1 MRAFIMKDTALNERL
16 LIVLLAGVQF
26 THIMDFMV
34 LMPLG
39 PQLMRV
45 LHITPRE
52 FALLVSAYTL
62 TAAAAAFLMALFIDR
77 FDRRHAL
84 LFLYAGFVI
93 STLLCGLAPG
103 YGALLAARAFAGA
116 FGGVAG
122 AAVHAIIGDVV
133 PPERRGRATG
143 SVMTAFSVAAVAGVP
158 TGLFLATLYGWR
170 APFLFLVVAASLLLA
185 ALWRVLPSLRSHVRR
200 DRPHNS
206 PAAQLRAVF
215 GDANHRRA
223 LALPAMLVFGGF
235 SVIPLLSP
243 YAVGNVGLKESDLAY
258 IYFFG
263 GLATAFTSRYIG
275 RLADR
280 HGKREVFAWV
290 AGLSV
295 VPILLATNM
304 PPVPVWVLIC
314 ASTLFF
320 ILISG
325 RFVPAMAL
333 VNGGAQPGMRG
344 SLMSFSQALQHL
356 SSGLAALCAGFIVG
370 YAESGA
376 LTRYWMMGLIAVV
389 CTLIA
394 IRIAWKIRALS

>member
-1 MRAFIMKDTALNERL
+1 MKATQLNERL
-16 LIVLLAGVQF
+16 LVLLLAGVQF

-62 TAAAAAFLMALFIDR
+62 TAALSAFLMALFIDR

-93 STLLCGLAPG
+93 STLFCGLAPG
-103 YGALLAARAFAGA
+103 FGALLAARAFAGA

-122 AAVHAIIGDVV
+122 AAVQAIIGDVV
-133 PPERRGRATG
+133 PPERRGGAIGTVAIG
-143 SVMTAFSVAAVAGVP
+143 FSVAAVAGVP
-158 TGLFLATLYGWR
+158 TGLYLATLTNWR
-170 APFLFLVVAASLLLA
+170 APFLFLVVVASMLLV
-185 ALWRVLPSLRSHVRR
+185 ALWWVLPPLSTHVRR
-200 DRPHNS
+200 DRPHHS
-206 PAAQLRAVF
+206 PLRQLRAVF

-223 LALPAMLVFGGF
+223 LALPATLVFGGF

-258 IYFFG
+258 IYLFG

-280 HGKREVFAWV
+280 HGKREVFALV
-290 AGLSV
+290 AGLSII
-295 VPILLATNM
+295 PIVLSTNM
-304 PPVPVWVLIC
+304 PPVPVWLLIC
-314 ASTLFF
+314 VSTLFF
-320 ILISG
+320 ILVSG

-344 SLMSFSQALQHL
+344 SLMSFNQALQHL
-356 SSGLAALCAGFIVG
+356 SSGVAALCAGSIVG
-370 YAESGA
+370 YTAGGA
-376 LTRYWMMGLIAVV
+376 LTGYWIVGLIAVAT
-389 CTLIA
+389 TLAA
-394 IRIAWKIRALS
+394 IRVAWKIRAVS

>member
-1 MRAFIMKDTALNERL
+1 M
-16 LIVLLAGVQF
+16 LILLLAGVQF

-45 LHITPRE
+45 LHISPRE
-52 FALLVSAYTL
+52 FSLLVSAYTL
-62 TAAAAAFLMALFIDR
+62 TAAVAAFLTAMYIDR

-84 LFLYAGFVI
+84 LVLYAGFVV
-93 STLLCGLAPG
+93 STLLCGLAPDF
-103 YGALLAARAFAGA
+103 GALLLARAFAGA

-133 PPERRGRATG
+133 PPERRGSATG
-143 SVMTAFSVAAVAGVP
+143 VVMTAFSVAAVAGVP
-158 TGLFLATLYGWR
+158 TGLYLATLFNWR
-170 APFLFLVVAASLLLA
+170 APFFLLVGLSSLLLM
-185 ALWRVLPSLRSHVRR
+185 ALWRTLPSLRAHVRT
-200 DRPHNS
+200 DRAHRS
-206 PAAQLRAVF
+206 ALHQFHAVL

-223 LALPAMLVFGGF
+223 LLLPATLVFGGF

-243 YAVGNVGLKESDLAY
+243 YAVGNVGLMESDLAY

-280 HGKREVFAWV
+280 HGKRETFAVV

-295 VPILLATNM
+295 LPILVATNM
-304 PPVPVWVLIC
+304 PPVPVWVLVC
-314 ASTLFF
+314 ASTTFF
-320 ILISG
+320 ILVSG

-333 VNGGAQPGMRG
+333 VNAGAQPGMRG
-344 SLMSFSQALQHL
+344 SLMSFSQALQQL
-356 SSGLAALCAGFIVG
+356 SSGLAALCAGAIVG
-370 YAESGA
+370 YTPSGA
-376 LTRYWMMGLIAVV
+376 LTHYWIVGLVAAA
-389 CTLIA
+389 CTLLA
-394 IRIAWKIRALS
+394 IRIAWKIEAVS